1 MKQDES
7 DGDPKFIMT
16 IGFGG
21 KLLNHWKTNRRQS

>member
-7 DGDPKFIMT
+7 DGDSEIIMA

-21 KLLNHWKTNRRQS
+21 KSSKVLKEKRR